1 MTSALIDP
9 TARVHPGAVIG
20 QEVAIGPYCVIGANV
35 VIGDGCQLGPQVH
48 VQGHTS
54 IGPRTRIAPF
64 ASLGGPPQS
73 TRYRG
78 GPTTL
83 VIGADCDIREH
94 VTMNIGTEDGG
105 GVTTMGER
113 CLVMVGS
120 HVAHDCRIGNDV
132 TFANNAVLGGHVVVG
147 DNAFLGGLIA
157 VHQFVRIGEGAM
169 IGGMSGVPADVIP
182 FGTAV
187 GFRATLRGINMVGMR
202 RRGYPRDDIKR
213 VWRAYRMLFHGDAT
227 FEERRSAVER
237 EFAGHALVAKILD
250 FIRSADH
257 RSLMIAERSG
267 SSAQSADT
275 ADAGA

>member
-1 MTSALIDP
+1 MTSASIDP

-20 QEVAIGPYCVIGANV
+20 QDVVIGPYCMIGDNV
-35 VIGDGCQLGPQVH
+35 VIGEGCKLVSQVH
-48 VQGHTS
+48 LEGHTT

-73 TRYRG
+73 TGYRG

-105 GVTTMGER
+105 GTTTVGER
-113 CLVMVGS
+113 CLIMVGS
-120 HVAHDCRIGNDV
+120 HVAHDCHVGNNV

-147 DNAFLGGLIA
+147 DNAFLGGLVA

-182 FGTAV
+182 FGMAV
-187 GFRATLRGINMVGMR
+187 GFRATLRGINMVGLK
-202 RRGYPRDDIKR
+202 RRGFPRDDIKR
-213 VWRAYRMLFHGDAT
+213 VWRAYRTLFHGDAT

-237 EFAGHALVAKILD
+237 EFGGHALVDKILD
-250 FIRSADH
+250 FIRAADH
-257 RSLMIAERSG
+257 RSLMIAERAG
-267 SSAQSADT
+267 APAEAADT
-275 ADAGA
+275 ADASA

>member
-9 TARVHPGAVIG
+9 TARVQPGAVIG
-20 QEVAIGPYCVIGANV
+20 QDVSIGPYCVIGDDA
-35 VIGDGCQLGPQVH
+35 VIGDGCKIAAQVH
-48 VQGHTS
+48 IQGHAT
-54 IGPRTRIAPF
+54 IGPRTRIASF
-64 ASLGGPPQS
+64 TSLGGPPQS

-94 VTMNIGTEDGG
+94 VTMNVGTEDGG
-105 GVTTMGER
+105 GTTTVGER
-113 CLVMVGS
+113 CMIMVGS
-120 HVAHDCRIGNDV
+120 HIAHDCRVGHDV
-132 TFANNAVLGGHVVVG
+132 TFANNAVLGGHVTVG
-147 DNAFLGGLIA
+147 DNAFLGGLVA

-182 FGTAV
+182 FGMAV
-187 GFRATLRGINMVGMR
+187 GFRATLRGINMVGMK
-202 RRGYPRDDIKR
+202 RRGLPRDDIRR

-227 FEERRSAVER
+227 FEERRSEVER
-237 EFAGHALVAKILD
+237 AFAGNALVGKILD
-250 FIRSADH
+250 FIGSADH

-267 SSAQSADT
+267 TSAET